1 MRNLEAARDE
11 IKAAAEACEGTPT
24 AKFVSVLMAAGITDT
39 KEIAA
44 IIGVSDRAVQKA
56 RKANHSSPN
65 SRTPNH
71 SSRTT
76 VRTEPQFANH
86 SSEANHSSSENEP
99 QFAKC
104 PRAPARI
111 ETPSGLLSQLEIYSP
126 PSVPPKPKT
135 AAKRGSRL
143 PSDWTL
149 PAEWRNWAEVNF
161 AYATDDQI
169 AIEAD
174 KFRDYWVAKPRD
186 ATKLDWFATWKNW
199 CRTAFGSPR
208 GRAPYNAGR
217 MAYDERKA
225 RSRNSQPPA
234 VHLAWLKNPPT
245 AEELEAI
252 RA

>member
-1 MRNLEAARDE
+1 MTPLAHAVRFAMR
-11 IKAAAEACEGTPT
+11 C
-24 AKFVSVLMAAGITDT
+24 GITRPADLARELECT
-39 KEIAA
+39 QSA
-44 IIGVSDRAVQKA
+44 IYRAMKQLKDADRTVTETDPAV
-56 RKANHSSPN
+56 
-65 SRTPNH
+65 TCD
-71 SSRTT
+71 
-76 VRTEPQFANH
+76 RTELTQRSQTDPAVTKTDRTVTD
-86 SSEANHSSSENEP
+86 A
-99 QFAKC
+99 
-104 PRAPARI
+104 PRAHARI

-208 GRAPYNAGR
+208 GRTPYNAGR

-225 RSRNSQPPA
+225 RSQNSQPPA